1 FESSMMVMTLDG
13 RVIRKILSQ
22 GISVDGD
29 QLFWDGRD
37 EMGDFVSSGVYL
49 LAIYGMDGSQVV
61 EKVTVI
67 KK

>member
-1 FESSMMVMTLDG
+1 M
-13 RVIRKILSQ
+13 SQ